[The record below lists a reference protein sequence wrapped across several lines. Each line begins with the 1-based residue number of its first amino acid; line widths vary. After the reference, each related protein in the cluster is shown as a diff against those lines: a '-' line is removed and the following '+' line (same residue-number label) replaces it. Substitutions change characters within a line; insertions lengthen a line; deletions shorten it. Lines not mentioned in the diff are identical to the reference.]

1 MAHDTQRLP
10 AENAILE
17 AWHDNAAAWVHAIH
31 QHGIASRRTTDRAI
45 VDTVL
50 DCGPER
56 VLDIGCGEG
65 WLLRALAAEDIACTG
80 IDAVPELIDAARE
93 KCVNP
98 NVDLKV
104 CAYEDL
110 ADAEFAEPFDMAVC
124 NFSLLGED
132 SVDDALAGAAR
143 AVVPGGLLVIQTL
156 HPLTAC
162 GDRPY
167 IDGWRSASGACLG
180 SGFQDDAPWYF
191 RTLGRWL
198 ELVNSGDWRLA
209 AVEEPLDDNHYLP
222 ASLILIAIRQPTDDD
237 PEL

>member
-1 MAHDTQRLP
+1 MARPKHTLP
-10 AENAILE
+10 AETAILE
-17 AWHDNAAAWVHAIH
+17 AWHASAGAWVNAIR
-31 QHGIASRRTTDRAI
+31 QHGIASRRATDRAI

-50 DCGPER
+50 ALEPER

-65 WLLRALAAEDIACTG
+65 WLLRALAAEGIACTG

-93 KCVNP
+93 KS
-98 NVDLKV
+98 DDEQIELRV

-110 ADAEFAEPFDMAVC
+110 AGAQFSDSFDMAVC

-132 SVDDALAGAAR
+132 SVDDALAGAAH
-143 AVVPGGLLVIQTL
+143 AVEPGGVLIIQTL
-156 HPLTAC
+156 HPLLAC

-167 IDGWRSASGACLG
+167 IDGWRTANGACLG
-180 SGFQDDAPWYF
+180 GGFQDNAPWYF

-198 ELVNSGDWRLA
+198 EVVNNGYWRLA

-222 ASLILIAIRQPTDDD
+222 ASLMLIATRQPTDDD
-237 PEL
+237 SES

>member
-1 MAHDTQRLP
+1 MYACTVP
-10 AENAILE
+10 AQ
-17 AWHDNAAAWVHAIH
+17 AACPCCS
-31 QHGIASRRTTDRAI
+31 ASRVGDRTELVRSSW
-45 VDTVL
+45 
-50 DCGPER
+50 
-56 VLDIGCGEG
+56 EG
-65 WLLRALAAEDIACTG
+65 GRCLPMLLRQPD
-80 IDAVPELIDAARE
+80 R
-93 KCVNP
+93 
-98 NVDLKV
+98 
-104 CAYEDL
+104 
-110 ADAEFAEPFDMAVC
+110 
-124 NFSLLGED
+124 
-132 SVDDALAGAAR
+132 VDDALAGAAR

-222 ASLILIAIRQPTDDD
+222 ASLILIATRRLDDD